1 MLFSSAIGIWM
12 VFLVTSECFAE
23 ELTDNVSEEYS
34 LVQGSDQDAH
44 TQGYQPKITQ
54 GAYVGL
60 RYVWKG
66 RSWLAGWPT
75 RHVGT
80 ATCPGVYF
88 SGNKV
93 RHCWGEVFKIFRQ
106 RRGPIKVGDKVAL
119 YYPHNGRWFGCPRHY
134 CGVHTCPG
142 RPTYAYG
149 FQNRRKWRQCWG
161 EVFKIAVMNKRRGE
175 VVQHKDPVMLYYPRK
190 RRYVGANS
198 KYIKPQS
205 CPGGFPPATS
215 RWEPCWGEVF
225 EIHLLKRH

>member
-1 MLFSSAIGIWM
+1 M

-23 ELTDNVSEEYS
+23 DLTDNVSEEYS

-88 SGNKV
+88 SGNKA

-106 RRGPIKVGDKVAL
+106 RKGPIKVGDKVAL
-119 YYPHNGRWFGCPRHY
+119 YYPHNGRWFGCSRHY

-149 FQNRRKWRQCWG
+149 FQNRRKWRRCWG
-161 EVFKIAVMNKRRGE
+161 GGVQDSSHEQEKR
-175 VVQHKDPVMLYYPRK
+175 
-190 RRYVGANS
+190 
-198 KYIKPQS
+198 
-205 CPGGFPPATS
+205 GGCATQRS
-215 RWEPCWGEVF
+215 RDA
-225 EIHLLKRH
+225 LLSS